1 MNRLVRVIDNRH
13 NRPVRSIF
21 LWLVGV
27 AGVCMVALVAV
38 YVLTPWPRALH
49 MRYDFDEDGDQT
61 AQKLAPY
68 VPSGVTAILD
78 QRYDS
83 GNSDVAL
90 DVYHPEGPQPRTT
103 VVWIHG
109 GGWLAGNKEQMGNYA
124 RILAARG
131 FTVAMVGYS
140 LAPGATY
147 PTQVRQ
153 VNTALGYLVRNAEHL
168 GLDPSRLVLAGDSAG
183 TQIALQVATLI
194 LQPPYA
200 QTMRIQPTITKDQ
213 LAGLLLYCGIYRME
227 KEDEEISVLATEY
240 WSYSGTRNFLRDPHF
255 ATAWVMDRLNGDYPP
270 AFISVGNADHL
281 RPQSI
286 ALADLL
292 EKNGVRVDRLIF
304 PEDHTPKLGHEY
316 QFEFDRPEARQAL
329 DRSAAFLS
337 SLKR

>member
-1 MNRLVRVIDNRH
+1 MI
-13 NRPVRSIF
+13 

-27 AGVCMVALVAV
+27 VGVCLVALVAV
-38 YVLTPWPRALH
+38 YVFTPWPRALH
-49 MRYDFDEDGDQT
+49 MRYGFDEDGDQT

-68 VPSGVTAILD
+68 VPTGVAAILNE
-78 QRYDS
+78 RYDS
-83 GNSDVAL
+83 SNADVAL
-90 DVYHPEGPQPRTT
+90 DVYHPEGSQSRTT
-103 VVWIHG
+103 VVWVHG
-109 GGWLAGNKEQMGNYA
+109 GGWLAGNKQQMGNYA
-124 RILAARG
+124 RILAGRG
-131 FTVAMVGYS
+131 FTVAVIDYS

-153 VNTALGYLVRNAEHL
+153 VNTALGYLVRNAQRL
-168 GLDPSRLVLAGDSAG
+168 GIDPSHLVLAGDSAG

-194 LQPPYA
+194 LQPAYA
-200 QTMRIQPTITKDQ
+200 QTMGIQPTIARDR

-255 ATAWVMDRLNGDYPP
+255 ATAWVMDRVNGDYPP

-286 ALADLL
+286 ALADAL

-304 PEDHTPKLGHEY
+304 PADHTPKLPHEY
-316 QFEFDRPEARQAL
+316 QFEFERPEAKQAL
-329 DRSAAFLS
+329 DRSVAFLE
-337 SLKR
+337 SLGR

>member
-1 MNRLVRVIDNRH
+1 MI
-13 NRPVRSIF
+13 

-27 AGVCMVALVAV
+27 AGVCVLAFVAA
-38 YVLTPWPRALH
+38 YVFTPWPRALH
-49 MRYDFDEDGDQT
+49 LRYGFDEDGDQT

-68 VPSGVTAILD
+68 VPSGITAILD
-78 QRYDS
+78 QPYDS
-83 GNSDVAL
+83 SNADVAL
-90 DVYHPEGPQPRTT
+90 DVYHPEGSQPRTT

-109 GGWLAGNKEQMGNYA
+109 GGWLAGSKEQMGNYA

-131 FTVAMVGYS
+131 FTVAVVGYS

-153 VNTALGYLVRNAEHL
+153 VNTALGYLVRDAGRL
-168 GLDPSRLVLAGDSAG
+168 GVDPIRLVLAGDSAG
-183 TQIALQVATLI
+183 PQIALQVATLI
-194 LQPPYA
+194 LRPDYA
-200 QTMRIQPTITKDQ
+200 RTMGIQPTVTRDR

-240 WSYSGTRNFLRDPHF
+240 WAYSGTRNFLRDPHF
-255 ATAWVMDRLNGDYPP
+255 ATAWVMDRINGDYPP
-270 AFISVGNADHL
+270 AFISVGNGDHL

-286 ALADLL
+286 ALADAL

-304 PEDHTPKLGHEY
+304 PEDHTPKLPHEY

-329 DRSAAFLS
+329 DRSVDFLR
-337 SLKR
+337 SLQRP

>member
-1 MNRLVRVIDNRH
+1 
-13 NRPVRSIF
+13 
-21 LWLVGV
+21 
-27 AGVCMVALVAV
+27 MVALVAM

-49 MRYDFDEDGDQT
+49 LRYEFDKDGDQT

-90 DVYHPEGPQPRTT
+90 DVYRPDGSQPRTT

-147 PTQVRQ
+147 PAQVRQ
-153 VNTALGYLVRNAEHL
+153 TNAALGYLVRNAERL
-168 GLDPSRLVLAGDSAG
+168 GVDPSRLVLAGDSAG

-194 LQPPYA
+194 LQPHYA
-200 QTMRIQPTITKDQ
+200 RTVGIPPTLTRDQ

-227 KEDEEISVLATEY
+227 KEDEKIRVLATEY
-240 WSYSGTRNFLRDPHF
+240 WSYSGTRDFLRDPHF
-255 ATAWVMDRLNGDYPP
+255 ATAWVMDRVNGDFPP
-270 AFISVGNADHL
+270 AFISVGNEDGL

-286 ALADLL
+286 ALADAL

-329 DRSAAFLS
+329 DRSVAFLK
-337 SLKR
+337 SLSR